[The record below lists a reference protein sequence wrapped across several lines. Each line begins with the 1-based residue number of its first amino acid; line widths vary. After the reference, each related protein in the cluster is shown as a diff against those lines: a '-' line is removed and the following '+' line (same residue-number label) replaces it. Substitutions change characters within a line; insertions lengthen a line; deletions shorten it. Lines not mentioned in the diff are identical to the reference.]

1 MELTKKQLK
10 QIISEEVEK
19 VSDSA
24 DSYQTLVENYADGYS
39 TSDDTISKQA
49 LIDLLLVLEESTI
62 PRDAFEAFM
71 ENLEENSVLPILK
84 EVVNEEE

>member
-19 VSDSA
+19 VSSSPDA
-24 DSYQTLVENYADGYS
+24 YETLVEGYANGYGGNEEVVP
-39 TSDDTISKQA
+39 KQA
-49 LIDLLLVLEESTI
+49 LIDLLEVLEESTI

-71 ENLEENSVLPILK
+71 ENLDESKVSSLLK
-84 EVVNEEE
+84 EVVSEEE

>member
-19 VSDSA
+19 ISDSP
-24 DSYQTLVENYADGYS
+24 DSYQRLVEGYADGYA
-39 TSDDTISKQA
+39 TSSDTVSKQA
-49 LIDLLLVLEESTI
+49 LIDLLQVLEETTI

-71 ENLEENSVLPILK
+71 ENLDEGTVLPLLK
-84 EVVNEEE
+84 EVVDEEQ

>member
-19 VSDSA
+19 ISESK
-24 DSYQTLVENYADGYS
+24 DSYQVLVENYADGYGA
-39 TSDDTISKQA
+39 DTDSVPKQA
-49 LIDLLLVLEESTI
+49 LIDLLEVLEENQI

-71 ENLEENSVLPILK
+71 ESLDESKVSAILK
-84 EVVNEEE
+84 EVLSEEE